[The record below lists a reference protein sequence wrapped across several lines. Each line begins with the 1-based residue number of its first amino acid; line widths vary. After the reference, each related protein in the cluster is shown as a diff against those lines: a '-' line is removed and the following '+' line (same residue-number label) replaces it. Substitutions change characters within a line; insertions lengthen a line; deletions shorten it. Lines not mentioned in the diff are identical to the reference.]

1 MKKDN
6 SIRDAIDESLH
17 DVHFSM
23 QDMHRIMRAVR
34 DSEEPCTPVRRR
46 RFRLDFVFAT
56 ALVALIF
63 VPLTMLTLRSQRTQ
77 LSTISGQTAT
87 SSSSLTT
94 EQPTPR
100 IASAAKDESLLP
112 SDACISADE
121 AVQIARN
128 CYESHCDTS
137 VFTFDEFTVE
147 VTYIHGVNAED
158 GSSTPGTYQVTM
170 ESIYGNGCTFVVII
184 DVNTGEVLH
193 YTSPEQATIPA
204 YLPASSPEVQA
215 WYEKNGPYVF
225 TWSQADQVEFS
236 RRYEGAAL
244 RAAGDDVIPDSQAQ
258 AVAVQAS
265 KDAFAS
271 LGFSG
276 TPVCYTLLYDSRTS
290 ANERPYYVVY
300 CFQESVTDAITA
312 PYVLVTLD
320 AQEGT
325 VESVR
330 IAQPS

>member
-17 DVHFSM
+17 DVHFNM
-23 QDMHRIMRAVR
+23 QDMHRVMRAVR
-34 DSEEPCTPVRRR
+34 DSEEPCTPVRR

-63 VPLTMLTLRSQRTQ
+63 VPLTVLTLRSQRTQ
-77 LSTISGQTAT
+77 LSTISGQTAA

-94 EQPTPR
+94 EQPTLQG
-100 IASAAKDESLLP
+100 ASAPQDESLLP
-112 SDACISADE
+112 SGACISADE

-147 VTYIHGVNAED
+147 VTYIHGVSAED
-158 GSSTPGTYQVTM
+158 GSSTPGTYQVMM

-204 YLPASSPEVQA
+204 FLPATSTEVQA
-215 WYEKNGPYVF
+215 WY
-225 TWSQADQVEFS
+225 
-236 RRYEGAAL
+236 
-244 RAAGDDVIPDSQAQ
+244 
-258 AVAVQAS
+258 
-265 KDAFAS
+265 
-271 LGFSG
+271 
-276 TPVCYTLLYDSRTS
+276 
-290 ANERPYYVVY
+290 
-300 CFQESVTDAITA
+300 
-312 PYVLVTLD
+312 
-320 AQEGT
+320 
-325 VESVR
+325 
-330 IAQPS
+330 